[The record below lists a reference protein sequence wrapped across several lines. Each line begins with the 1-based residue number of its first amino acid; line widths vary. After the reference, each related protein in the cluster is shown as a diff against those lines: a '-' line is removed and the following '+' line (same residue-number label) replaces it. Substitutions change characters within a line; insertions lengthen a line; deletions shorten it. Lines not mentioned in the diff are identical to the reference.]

1 MDRPI
6 KITNIPTREKADSLA
21 RILAGEKPGWKVAV
35 IEQPGGKFTVLAT
48 PPTGTRDGGTSKP
61 ERLDA
66 DRVTHA
72 KATVGHVKPL
82 LDLIAK
88 AESGGNYDAHFSE
101 AGNTNPRFTQMSVDE
116 VLAWQKGFVR
126 SGKPSSA
133 VGRYQIIRGTL
144 KGLKTNMK
152 LKGAETFDAVLQ
164 DKMALELLKGRG
176 LEAYLLGRVT
186 MDAFIDEIAKEWAG
200 LPNTSGKSH
209 YDGDGLNAA
218 RIKLVKLKPVIKLL
232 R

>member
-6 KITNIPTREKADSLA
+6 KITNIPTREKADRLA
-21 RILAGEKPGWKVAV
+21 RLLKLEKPDWTVQV

-48 PPTGTRDGGTSKP
+48 PPAASDEGGKEKP
-61 ERLDA
+61 QRVDA
-66 DRVTHA
+66 KDITHA
-72 KATVGHVKPL
+72 RATIAHVKPL

-88 AESGGNYDAHFSE
+88 AESAGNYDAHYGK

-116 VLAWQKGFVR
+116 VIAWQMAFVS
-126 SGKPSSA
+126 SGQPSSA

-152 LKGAETFDAVLQ
+152 LNGTETFDAALQ
-164 DKMALELLKGRG
+164 DKMAVELLKGRG

-209 YDGDGLNAA
+209 YDGDGLNSAQ
-218 RIKLVKLKPVIKLL
+218 IKLAELKPVVEAL